1 MGSSLVG
8 SVLSSIGGDI
18 SSENGN
24 IGKELSDFR
33 VGEEELG
40 DNTEVLD
47 GFLSLRLGSLLVYWC
62 GSALEVLLVRLN
74 VNLAGV
80 YSEKV
85 SNSNFSLN

>member
-1 MGSSLVG
+1 MKTLHTLAIRADPLSIGTWLIGIAEGVLMGSSLVG

-47 GFLSLRLGSLLVYWC
+47 GFLSLRLGSLLVYW
-62 GSALEVLLVRLN
+62 S
-74 VNLAGV
+74 
-80 YSEKV
+80 
-85 SNSNFSLN
+85 